1 MALALPAL
9 LSATASST
17 ITYTA
22 PIPAPIVQTLDQTT
36 DMSTSTVRALIEA
49 SAAKYGVNAVQLRNT
64 LWCES
69 QYKIGQSE
77 YPDASGPNGRED
89 SWGVAQIHLPD
100 HPDVSR
106 EQAQDITFAVDWA
119 AKEFAAG
126 RATQWTCYRL
136 LMSGKI

>member
-1 MALALPAL
+1 MALVIPTL
-9 LSATASST
+9 LWGSTSST
-17 ITYTA
+17 IEYTA
-22 PIPAPIVQTLDQTT
+22 PIPAPIVQTVVQTT
-36 DMSTSTVRALIEA
+36 PMSTSSVRALIEA
-49 SAAKYGVNAVQLRNT
+49 SASKYGVNEVQLRNT

-69 QYKIGQSE
+69 QYKVGQSE
-77 YPDASGPNGRED
+77 YPDVNGPNGRED

-106 EQAQDITFAVDWA
+106 EQAQDIPFAVDWA

-136 LMSGKI
+136 LIDGKL